1 MIEDAATPAAAI
13 SAAVAVTVAVAVAV
27 AIVDAS
33 ADTAGIKKNIIF
45 SPWAYARSLLIVF
58 QKLFLKTAVF
68 RTILYILY
76 FY

>member
-33 ADTAGIKKNIIF
+33 AVNAGTKKSIILLLGLEALF
-45 SPWAYARSLLIVF
+45 AVMWQPLIALHYNQSMSLI
-58 QKLFLKTAVF
+58 
-68 RTILYILY
+68 RN
-76 FY
+76 